1 MAEQLTYKN
10 GIKDGLPIGLGYLSV
25 SFAFG
30 VKASLMG
37 IPPLIALFI
46 SMTNL
51 TSAGQLASL
60 EIIASLG
67 SVLELI
73 VIELVINSRYAL
85 MGIALSQKV
94 DDSFTVGKRLFSGA
108 FITDEIYAVSASRK
122 GLINAK
128 YFTGLALL
136 PYLGW
141 ALGTITGALA
151 GNVLPASVNS
161 ALGIALY
168 AMFIAIIVPP
178 SISQKGVAPAVLLG
192 AGLSCAFYYVPFLSG
207 VSSGLAIV
215 ISALVSSLIVAAI
228 FPVNSGEQLEVER
241 E

>member
-1 MAEQLTYKN
+1 MVDNLTYKN

-37 IPPLIALFI
+37 IPPFIALFI

-51 TSAGQLASL
+51 PYAGQLASL
-60 EIIASLG
+60 DIIATLG

-73 VIELVINSRYAL
+73 IIEFVINSRYAL

-94 DDSFTVGKRLFSGA
+94 DSSFSFGKRLLLGA

-122 GLINAK
+122 GLINTK
-128 YFTGLALL
+128 YFSGLALL

-141 ALGTITGALA
+141 SIGTIIGALA
-151 GNVLPASVNS
+151 GNVLPSIVTS

-168 AMFIAIIVPP
+168 AMFIAIVVPP
-178 SISQKGVAPAVLLG
+178 SINEKPIALVVILAG
-192 AGLSCAFYYVPFLSG
+192 ALSCAFYYIPFLNTISH
-207 VSSGLAIV
+207 GLAII
-215 ISALVSSLIVAAI
+215 ISAVIASLIVAWI
-228 FPVNSGEQLEVER
+228 KPVKQADEEVVNE
-241 E
+241 